1 MVDSP
6 DRHSGDPAD
15 WLPRLAELAHDAGR
29 PLAVVATVTRIPHG
43 WAGAAAVIGNA
54 VPRLT
59 TTLTNTRAAGPDS
72 ADRPLTRNP
81 LTRNPPTR
89 NRGRKVTVLR
99 LARSELKRMTGGL
112 LPKLTILALALVPL
126 LYGAVYLY
134 ANWDPYGKLNQ
145 IDAALVVQDSGA
157 ASADGTRLEAGRKV
171 AESLV
176 EGHVF
181 NWKTVASTEEADQG
195 VSNGTYA
202 FALKIPQ
209 DFSANLVSPG
219 SFDAANQA
227 MLNVTTNDANNYL
240 LSTIVDKLTTA
251 VHTRSPR
258 RWARRPPT
266 SSSPDSA
273 PSIPRCSRPPT
284 APAGLA
290 DGVARLH
297 DGTVTLHR
305 APASSTPAP
314 PSSTTA
320 RSSSGTAPRPQRRG
334 RPAQQRPHPAQ
345 GQDGGPARRRPTA
358 GRRRRPGGGRQRRAQ
373 HPDAGRP
380 GQLAAAQQ
388 AAQQAAAQ
396 GQRGRV
402 VASTSRLVA
411 TGVLSQEQ
419 ADKVVADVD
428 ATPAPP
434 AAPSPAAAASAAKLQ
449 AAAAQVQKLADGAA
463 AVSAGASQLAGAAP
477 ALSDAVAKASA
488 GADQLAGGS
497 AALAAGQQ
505 NAVDGAGKLVQGAQ
519 KLDDG
524 AAQLESGAAKASD
537 GAGTLAGELAQGA
550 GKVPNPDDAQKN
562 SLSKVMADPVA
573 VSNVSQ
579 AKAGSYGAGLAPFF
593 LTLALWIGIFML
605 VQAMRPVTQRA
616 LASNAP
622 AWKIAAGGW
631 LPFLAVSAVQASLLT
646 LVVDVGLGLD
656 PAHPVLMWFLMLAA
670 AMAFS
675 AIIQGVVALLGSPGK
690 LVVLILLVLQL
701 VSSGGTFPW
710 QTTPEPLHVVHQ
722 ILPMGYVVSG
732 MRHLIYGADL
742 AIILPTMLGLV
753 GYTLLGL
760 AMSTVAVRKNKYWTL
775 KTLKPEIAV

>member
-1 MVDSP
+1 M
-6 DRHSGDPAD
+6 
-15 WLPRLAELAHDAGR
+15 
-29 PLAVVATVTRIPHG
+29 
-43 WAGAAAVIGNA
+43 
-54 VPRLT
+54 
-59 TTLTNTRAAGPDS
+59 
-72 ADRPLTRNP
+72 
-81 LTRNPPTR
+81 
-89 NRGRKVTVLR
+89 TVLR

-145 IDAALVVQDSGA
+145 IDAALVVEDSGA
-157 ASADGTRLEAGRKV
+157 ASAHGTRLEAGRKV

-176 EGHVF
+176 DGHVF
-181 NWKTVASTEEADQG
+181 NWKSVASTEEADQG
-195 VSNGTYA
+195 VSDGTYA
-202 FALKIPQ
+202 FALKIPK
-209 DFSANLVSPG
+209 DFSANLASPG

-251 VHTRSPR
+251 VHTTV
-258 RWARRPPT
+258 AKEVGEE
-266 SSSPDSA
+266 
-273 PSIPRCSRPPT
+273 T
-284 APAGLA
+284 ANQLLTGFGTIHTQMLKASDGAGQLA

-297 DGTVTLHR
+297 DGTVTLHQGTGELKSGATELYNGEVKLR
-305 APASSTPAP
+305 DGATSLSAGAAQLSGGLTQLKDKTAALPAN
-314 PSSTTA
+314 
-320 RSSSGTAPRPQRRG
+320 
-334 RPAQQRPHPAQ
+334 AQQLADGAAQ
-345 GQDGGPARRRPTA
+345 VAAGNAALNTA
-358 GRRRRPGGGRQRRAQ
+358 MQGI
-373 HPDAGRP
+373 P
-380 GQLAAAQQ
+380 GQLAAANQ

-396 GQRGRV
+396 GQRSRV
-402 VASTSRLVA
+402 VASTGHLVA
-411 TGVLSQEQ
+411 AGVLTQAQ
-419 ADKVVADVD
+419 ADAVVADVD
-428 ATPAPP
+428 ATPAP

-449 AAAAQVQKLADGAA
+449 TAATQVQKLADGSA

-477 ALSDAVAKASA
+477 ALSDAVTKASA
-488 GADQLAGGS
+488 GADQLASGS
-497 AALAAGQQ
+497 ATLAAGQQ

-524 AAQLESGAAKASD
+524 AAQLETGAATASD

-550 GKVPNPDDAQKN
+550 GKVPNPDDAQKD

-593 LTLALWIGIFML
+593 LTLALWIGVFML

-760 AMSTVAVRKNKYWTL
+760 AMSTAAVRKNKYWTL

>member
-1 MVDSP
+1 M
-6 DRHSGDPAD
+6 
-15 WLPRLAELAHDAGR
+15 
-29 PLAVVATVTRIPHG
+29 
-43 WAGAAAVIGNA
+43 
-54 VPRLT
+54 
-59 TTLTNTRAAGPDS
+59 
-72 ADRPLTRNP
+72 
-81 LTRNPPTR
+81 
-89 NRGRKVTVLR
+89 TVLR

-176 EGHVF
+176 DGHVF

-251 VHTRSPR
+251 VHTTV
-258 RWARRPPT
+258 AKEVGEE
-266 SSSPDSA
+266 
-273 PSIPRCSRPPT
+273 T
-284 APAGLA
+284 ANQLLTGFGTIHTQMLKASDGAGQLA
-290 DGVARLH
+290 DGVTRLH
-297 DGTVTLHR
+297 DGTVTLHQGTGELKTGATELYNGEIKLR
-305 APASSTPAP
+305 DGASSL
-314 PSSTTA
+314 STGA
-320 RSSSGTAPRPQRRG
+320 GQLSSGLTQLKDKTAALPAN
-334 RPAQQRPHPAQ
+334 AQQLADGAAQ
-345 GQDGGPARRRPTA
+345 VAAGNAALNTA
-358 GRRRRPGGGRQRRAQ
+358 FNNTVQAI
-373 HPDAGRP
+373 P
-380 GQLAAAQQ
+380 GQVAAAQQ

-396 GQRGRV
+396 AQRARV
-402 VASTSRLVA
+402 VASTARLVA
-411 TGVLSQEQ
+411 AGVLSQEQ

-428 ATPAPP
+428 ATAAPP
-434 AAPSPAAAASAAKLQ
+434 AASAAASASAAKLQ
-449 AAAAQVQKLADGAA
+449 AAAAQVQKLADGSA

-488 GADQLAGGS
+488 GADQLAAGS

-524 AAQLESGAAKASD
+524 AAQVESGAATASD
-537 GAGTLAGELAQGA
+537 GAGTLATELAQGA

>member
-1 MVDSP
+1 M
-6 DRHSGDPAD
+6 
-15 WLPRLAELAHDAGR
+15 
-29 PLAVVATVTRIPHG
+29 
-43 WAGAAAVIGNA
+43 
-54 VPRLT
+54 
-59 TTLTNTRAAGPDS
+59 
-72 ADRPLTRNP
+72 
-81 LTRNPPTR
+81 
-89 NRGRKVTVLR
+89 TVLR

-145 IDAALVVQDSGA
+145 IDAALVVEDSGA

-176 EGHVF
+176 DGHVF
-181 NWKTVASTEEADQG
+181 NWKTVASTAEADQG

-202 FALKIPQ
+202 FALKIPK
-209 DFSANLVSPG
+209 DFSANLASPG
-219 SFDAANQA
+219 SFDAGHQA

-251 VHTRSPR
+251 VHTTV
-258 RWARRPPT
+258 AKEVGEE
-266 SSSPDSA
+266 
-273 PSIPRCSRPPT
+273 T
-284 APAGLA
+284 ANQLLTGFGTIHTQMLKASDGAGQLA

-297 DGTVTLHR
+297 DGTVTLHQGTGELKSGATELYNGEVKLR
-305 APASSTPAP
+305 DGATSLSAGAAQLSGGLTQLKDKTAALPAN
-314 PSSTTA
+314 
-320 RSSSGTAPRPQRRG
+320 
-334 RPAQQRPHPAQ
+334 AQQLADGAAQ
-345 GQDGGPARRRPTA
+345 VAAGNAALNTA
-358 GRRRRPGGGRQRRAQ
+358 MQGI
-373 HPDAGRP
+373 P
-380 GQLAAAQQ
+380 GQLAAANQ

-396 GQRGRV
+396 GQRSRV
-402 VASTSRLVA
+402 VASTGHLVA
-411 TGVLSQEQ
+411 AGVLTQEQ
-419 ADKVVADVD
+419 ADAVVADVD
-428 ATPAPP
+428 ATPAP
-434 AAPSPAAAASAAKLQ
+434 AAPSPAAAASTAKLQ
-449 AAAAQVQKLADGAA
+449 AAATQVQRLADGSA

-488 GADQLAGGS
+488 GADQLASGS
-497 AALAAGQQ
+497 ATLAAGQQ

-524 AAQLESGAAKASD
+524 AAQLESGAATASD

-550 GKVPNPDDAQKN
+550 GKVPNPDDSQKD

-593 LTLALWIGIFML
+593 LTLALWIGVFML

-760 AMSTVAVRKNKYWTL
+760 AMSTAAVRKNKYWTL